1 MECEEAEAKMAQ
13 QDRLIKETDDARND
27 LETYVYNMRDA
38 VNSTLTEYV
47 GDEEKESFLALLS
60 AEESWLYTDEGY
72 DGDKKTFVRRLSTL
86 QETGAT
92 FETRKKEH
100 LARDGE
106 VAKTKTTIMKYV
118 KSFVVHVGGTRC
130 VTSSTANIMKIR
142 ARITWTV
149 ECIRTCVCLFL
160 CYV

>member
-60 AEESWLYTDEGY
+60 AEESWL
-72 DGDKKTFVRRLSTL
+72 
-86 QETGAT
+86 
-92 FETRKKEH
+92 
-100 LARDGE
+100 
-106 VAKTKTTIMKYV
+106 
-118 KSFVVHVGGTRC
+118 
-130 VTSSTANIMKIR
+130 
-142 ARITWTV
+142 
-149 ECIRTCVCLFL
+149 
-160 CYV
+160 